1 MTAVFSFRTCCCIT
15 RTGYDE
21 KPDGRFMVKA
31 VTYGGYEWLD
41 FAKLWNTGYKRKGGL
56 ILFKE
61 T

>member
-1 MTAVFSFRTCCCIT
+1 
-15 RTGYDE
+15 
-21 KPDGRFMVKA
+21 MVKA